1 MKSIRKSIV
10 VEAPRGRVFELVD
23 DPARYPEF
31 FAGITKWE
39 PRSKKRKGIGAK
51 YRVLMQVGSIEAGG
65 TVRVTER
72 RVNQSIEWSWEQ
84 GIRQSGRWSL
94 RDAPCGTELTLD
106 VRYDLS
112 GGPLGRLVE
121 HLTGRIVER
130 NLWATLLAA
139 RRLLEAEGAKEE
151 RGRRPRTKT

>member
-1 MKSIRKSIV
+1 MRTIRRCIAI
-10 VEAPRGRVFELVD
+10 EAARSRVFELVD
-23 DPARYPEF
+23 DPGRYPEF
-31 FAGITKWE
+31 FVGITKWE
-39 PRSKKRKGIGAK
+39 PRSKKRRGVGAK

-72 RVNQSIEWSWEQ
+72 TVNRTIEWTWEQ
-84 GIRQSGRWSL
+84 GIHQWGRWTL
-94 RDAPCGTELTLD
+94 EDAGDATELTLE

-139 RRLLEAEGAKEE
+139 RRLVENED
-151 RGRRPRTKT
+151 

>member
-1 MKSIRKSIV
+1 VKTIRRSIV
-10 VEAPRGRVFELVD
+10 VGAPRGKVFELVD
-23 DPARYPEF
+23 DPGRYPDF
-31 FAGITKWE
+31 FVGITKWE
-39 PRSKKRKGIGAK
+39 PRSKKRRGVGAK

-72 RVNQSIEWSWEQ
+72 TVREAIAWTWEQ
-84 GIRQSGRWSL
+84 GIHQSGRWTL
-94 RDAPCGTELTLD
+94 EDAAGGTELGLE

-121 HLTGRIVER
+121 QLTGRIVER

-139 RRLLEAEGAKEE
+139 RRLIEAEG
-151 RGRRPRTKT
+151 

>member
-1 MKSIRKSIV
+1 MKTIRRSV
-10 VEAPRGRVFELVD
+10 VVDAPRGKVFDLVD

-31 FAGITKWE
+31 FVGMTKWE
-39 PRSKKRKGIGAK
+39 PRSKKRRGVGAK

-72 RVNQSIEWSWEQ
+72 KVNGVIAWTWEQ
-84 GIRQSGRWSL
+84 GIHQSGRWTL
-94 RDAPCGTELTLD
+94 EDATGGTELTLE

-121 HLTGRIVER
+121 QLTGRIVER

-139 RRLLEAEGAKEE
+139 RRLVEVGA
-151 RGRRPRTKT
+151 

>member
-1 MKSIRKSIV
+1 MKTIRRSVTID
-10 VEAPRGRVFELVD
+10 APRGKVFDLVD
-23 DPARYPEF
+23 DPGCYPEF
-31 FAGITKWE
+31 FVGITKWE
-39 PRSKKRKGIGAK
+39 PRSKKRRGPGAK

-72 RVNQSIEWSWEQ
+72 KMNEAIEWTWEQ
-84 GIRQSGRWSL
+84 GIHQSGRWTL
-94 RDAPCGTELTLD
+94 RDAAGATELTLE

-121 HLTGRIVER
+121 HLTARIVER

-139 RRLLEAEGAKEE
+139 RRLVEAG
-151 RGRRPRTKT
+151 

>member
-1 MKSIRKSIV
+1 MKTIRKSIV
-10 VEAPRGRVFELVD
+10 IETARSAVFDLVD
-23 DPARYPEF
+23 DPGCYPEF
-31 FAGITKWE
+31 FVGITKWE
-39 PRSKKRKGIGAK
+39 PRSKKRRGVGAK

-72 RVNQSIEWSWEQ
+72 TVNRAIAWTWEQ
-84 GIRQSGRWSL
+84 GIHQEGRWTL
-94 RDAPCGTELTLD
+94 EDAGGATELSLE

-112 GGPLGRLVE
+112 GGPLGRVVE

-139 RRLLEAEGAKEE
+139 RRLLETA
-151 RGRRPRTKT
+151 